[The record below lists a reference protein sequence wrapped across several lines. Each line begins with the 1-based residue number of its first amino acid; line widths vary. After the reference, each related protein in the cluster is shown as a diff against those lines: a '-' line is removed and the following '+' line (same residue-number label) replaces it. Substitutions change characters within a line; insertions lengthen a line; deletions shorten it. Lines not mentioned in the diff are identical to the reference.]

1 MTRLDEIV
9 AGMEEERLPLEEM
22 VRSYEEG
29 ARLLKLCRRRIE
41 TARQRVERINALLD
55 AESEPVIEAFDPA
68 AVGGDDTP
76 AKPAR
81 PAKKAPSTADDEEDI
96 RLF

>member
-9 AGMEEERLPLEEM
+9 ASMEEERLPLDEM

-29 ARLLKLCRRRIE
+29 ARLLKLCRQRID
-41 TARQRVERINALLD
+41 TARQRVERINSLLD
-55 AESEPVIEAFDPA
+55 DESEPSLEPFEPGAEGDEA
-68 AVGGDDTP
+68 
-76 AKPAR
+76 PAR
-81 PAKKAPSTADDEEDI
+81 PARAARKSPAPADDNDI